1 MGNIS
6 LSFIRSL
13 RWIGY
18 ACVPMACSASPKPIG
33 TIGLMALFAY
43 TLFAFAMALLAL
55 LAPPEFAAFA
65 AFSFVR
71 LIMHWHVRAF
81 AYSATLF
88 AFFYVPGTAPYPWGE
103 LCGRM
108 MADAMGPGLCVC
120 IGLCQAKPPSHATQ
134 PLNIRFGIGFMVA
147 LVLPLSNAQWL
158 IL

>member
-18 ACVPMACSASPKPIG
+18 ACVPIACSASPKPIG
-33 TIGLMALFAY
+33 IINLMTLFAC

-55 LAPPEFAAFA
+55 LALPEFAAFA

-81 AYSATLF
+81 TYLATLY
-88 AFFYVPGTAPYPWGE
+88 AFFCMPGTALY
-103 LCGRM
+103 L
-108 MADAMGPGLCVC
+108 
-120 IGLCQAKPPSHATQ
+120 
-134 PLNIRFGIGFMVA
+134 
-147 LVLPLSNAQWL
+147 
-158 IL
+158 

>member
-13 RWIGY
+13 RWMGY

-33 TIGLMALFAY
+33 IVDLMALFAYTLFAY

-71 LIMHWHVRAF
+71 LSMHWHVRAF
-81 AYSATLF
+81 AYSATLY
-88 AFFYVPGTAPYPWGE
+88 AFFCVPGDGTLSMG
-103 LCGRM
+103 G
-108 MADAMGPGLCVC
+108 AM
-120 IGLCQAKPPSHATQ
+120 
-134 PLNIRFGIGFMVA
+134 
-147 LVLPLSNAQWL
+147 W
-158 IL
+158 

>member
-18 ACVPMACSASPKPIG
+18 ACVLMACSASPKPIG

-81 AYSATLF
+81 AYSATLY
-88 AFFYVPGTAPYPWGE
+88 AFFCVPGTAPYPWGE

-108 MADAMGPGLCVC
+108 MADAMGPDLCAC
-120 IGLCQAKPPSHATQ
+120 IGLCLCQATQ
-134 PLNIRFGIGFMVA
+134 PHHPAPDIWHWFHSGTSAAPEQRLMAG
-147 LVLPLSNAQWL
+147 L
-158 IL
+158 